1 MPAWT
6 TKTSTPLDGELD
18 ANEEPAWDEAEAPEL
33 EWDESEAQSVIRDLG
48 VTSAL

>member
-1 MPAWT
+1 MDYEDFDT
-6 TKTSTPLDGELD
+6 ELDGELD
-18 ANEEPAWDEAEAPEL
+18 ANEPAWDEEEAPEL